1 MSKIILFSP
10 VGGTDPIEQCNY
22 CDGSMLHI
30 CRMRRVDEVYLF
42 LSAEMAELQEKD
54 QRFTRSL
61 ELLGKKQQREIK
73 IHLIKNQNLIS
84 PHKFDQFY
92 DVFSKHVKEISQS
105 MGADDTLLFNV
116 SSGTPAMKSAPLVLT
131 SLGEIFCFCV
141 QVATPTKKM
150 GNHIHEE
157 KFDLDTLWELDPDN
171 KNNAEDRTEDISC
184 PSLSLIKDRQRI
196 INFVQK
202 HEYAFAYS
210 LAQELPQ
217 SYTKGF
223 IKYLEFAKERSLFN
237 LHRAEVLEKE
247 LGLDCFPVRNAEY
260 RDIVEYA
267 LICDLKLRRHELA
280 DFLRALTPLLQELFF
295 KIIERQLHLSMNPVK
310 DIAYVK
316 YDDEKK
322 LVWNKENLLN
332 HRKWNNEVDLYLCKS
347 LEKRAR
353 NKYTNEFKMPDL
365 VKNKHLA
372 KIIMSFSEDKKL
384 DKLKDLVKV
393 LRETVEEKLR
403 NQVAH
408 KIVQITDMLILRV
421 TNGKSAQDIMVML
434 KELFEFTSL
443 KDSEKKFDEYWSSYD
458 KMNEIVISKILEQT
472 NADQN

>member
-1 MSKIILFSP
+1 
-10 VGGTDPIEQCNY
+10 
-22 CDGSMLHI
+22 
-30 CRMRRVDEVYLF
+30 
-42 LSAEMAELQEKD
+42 
-54 QRFTRSL
+54 
-61 ELLGKKQQREIK
+61 
-73 IHLIKNQNLIS
+73 
-84 PHKFDQFY
+84 
-92 DVFSKHVKEISQS
+92 

-131 SLGEIFCFCV
+131 SLGEISCFCV

-217 SYTKGF
+217 SYTKSF

-332 HRKWNNEVDLYLCKS
+332 HRKWNDEVDFYLCRS
-347 LEKRAR
+347 LEILSK
-353 NKYTNEFKMPDL
+353 KPLSEFNFKKW
-365 VKNKHLA
+365 VKNYQLA
-372 KIIMSFSEDKKL
+372 EIIKSICDEKKL
-384 DKLKDLVKV
+384 VNLHELVDDLRDK
-393 LRETVEEKLR
+393 VEEKLR

-434 KELFEFTSL
+434 KKLFEFTSL

>member
-131 SLGEIFCFCV
+131 SLGEISCFCV
-141 QVATPTKKM
+141 QVATPTKNM

-217 SYTKGF
+217 SYTKSF

-237 LHRAEVLEKE
+237 LHMAEVLEKE

-332 HRKWNNEVDLYLCKS
+332 HRKWNDEVDFYLCRS
-347 LEKRAR
+347 LEILSK
-353 NKYTNEFKMPDL
+353 KPLSEFNFKKW
-365 VKNKHLA
+365 VKNYQLA
-372 KIIMSFSEDKKL
+372 EIIKSICDEKKL
-384 DKLKDLVKV
+384 GNLHELVDDLRDK
-393 LRETVEEKLR
+393 VEEKLR

-434 KELFEFTSL
+434 KKLFEFTSL